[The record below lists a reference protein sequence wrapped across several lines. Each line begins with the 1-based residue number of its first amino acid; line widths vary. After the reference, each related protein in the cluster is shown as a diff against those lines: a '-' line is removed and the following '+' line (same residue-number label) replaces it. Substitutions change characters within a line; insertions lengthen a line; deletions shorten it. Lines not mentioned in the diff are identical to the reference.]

1 MVTRLCHDCGT
12 AFILL
17 LVEDKDEPSGE
28 QGRVTRED
36 KGESPRRTRA
46 SHPGGQRRVI
56 RECKRESSGGYN
68 RSPMLQSLC
77 PGGAFCKFSLKSFAT
92 S

>member
-1 MVTRLCHDCGT
+1 MIVAQPLFCS
-12 AFILL
+12 LL
-17 LVEDKDEPSGE
+17 RIRKKHPGG
-28 QGRVTRED
+28 QGRVT
-36 KGESPRRTRA
+36 
-46 SHPGGQRRVI
+46 

-68 RSPMLQSLC
+68 RSLMLQSFC